1 MFAKTLLHSLVDCQ
15 NISVELLVWLS
26 ENMDSLLKG
35 GELIIDF
42 VQTGLTLNMDKLDT
56 EYQ

>member
-15 NISVELLVWLS
+15 NTSVELLVWLS

-35 GELIIDF
+35 GELIIGF

>member
-35 GELIIDF
+35 GELIIGF